1 MTIIPFPRRRSVRG
15 GVLTVLDIGSTKLT
29 CIIARLKPREEHG
42 EVLKGR
48 THQMRVI
55 GIGHCRSQ
63 GVKSGVIVDLDAAEE
78 SIRKVVESAER
89 MAGLTVDSIIVNLAA
104 GRLKSESFMAQVD
117 LAGHEVES
125 GDISRV
131 LAAGARLSEEAERT
145 VIHSLPTG
153 FSLDEESGISD
164 PRGMVADRLGVT
176 MHVLTGDAGPLRNL
190 ELAINRCHLSVERIV
205 ATPYASG
212 LSTLVDDEVSM
223 GAACIDVG
231 GGTTTLS
238 VFQNGRFIHADS
250 VPIGGHHVTLDL
262 ARGMSTAIDEAE
274 RLKVMHGSALPSAA
288 DDRELITVPAV
299 AGEEHATV
307 PRSVVTKI
315 IRART
320 EETLELIRD
329 RLNASGHAG
338 IVGKRL
344 VLTGGGAQLNG
355 LPEVARRILG
365 RNVRVGRPL
374 GVSGLPEMA
383 KGPAFSTVVGLL
395 IYPQVAHFETRQR
408 GGVRTG
414 FAMQSGSRFARVGAW
429 LRESF

>member
-1 MTIIPFPRRRSVRG
+1 MTILPFPRQRSTRG

-29 CIIARLKPREEHG
+29 CIIARLKPRDGDG

-55 GIGHCRSQ
+55 GIGHCRSN
-63 GVKSGVIVDLDAAEE
+63 GVKGGIIVDLDAAER
-78 SIRKVVESAER
+78 SIRKVVESAEH

-104 GRLKSESFMAQVD
+104 GRLKSESFVAHVD
-117 LAGHEVES
+117 LAGHEVET
-125 GDISRV
+125 GDVSRV
-131 LAAGARLSEEAERT
+131 LSAGAKLAEEAERT
-145 VIHSLPTG
+145 VLHSLPTG
-153 FSLDEESGISD
+153 FSLDEESGITD

-223 GAACIDVG
+223 GAACIDLG

-238 VFQNGRFIHADS
+238 VFQNGRFIHADA
-250 VPIGGHHVTLDL
+250 VAVGGHHVTLDL
-262 ARGMSTAIDEAE
+262 ARGMSTSIEEAE

-288 DDRELITVPAV
+288 DDRELVTVP
-299 AGEEHATV
+299 GLSSDDSTTI

-344 VLTGGGAQLNG
+344 VLTGGGSQLNG
-355 LPEVARRILG
+355 MPEVARRILG
-365 RNVRVGRPL
+365 RNVRIGRPL
-374 GVSGLPEMA
+374 GVSGLPEMG
-383 KGPAFSTVVGLL
+383 KGPAFATAVGLL
-395 IYPQVAHFETRQR
+395 IYPQVARFETRQR
-408 GGVRTG
+408 GGTAG
-414 FAMQSGSRFARVGAW
+414 FATQAGGRFARVGAW

>member
-1 MTIIPFPRRRSVRG
+1 MTILPFPRHRGARG

-29 CIIARLKPREEHG
+29 CIIARLKPREENG

-55 GIGHCRSQ
+55 GIGHCRSN
-63 GVKSGVIVDLDAAEE
+63 GVKGGVIVDLDAAER
-78 SIRKVVESAER
+78 SIRKVVEAAEH
-89 MAGLTVDSIIVNLAA
+89 MAGLTVDSIIVNLSA
-104 GRLKSESFMAQVD
+104 GRLRSESFVAHVD

-125 GDISRV
+125 GDVSRV

-145 VIHSLPTG
+145 VLHSLPTG
-153 FSLDEESGISD
+153 FSLDEESGITD

-223 GAACIDVG
+223 GAACIDLG

-238 VFQNGRFIHADS
+238 VFQSGRFIHADALA
-250 VPIGGHHVTLDL
+250 VGGQHVTLDL
-262 ARGMSTAIDEAE
+262 ARGMSTSIEEAE

-288 DDRELITVPAV
+288 DDRELISVPALS
-299 AGEEHATV
+299 GEESTTV

-315 IRART
+315 IRARI

-329 RLNASGHAG
+329 RLNESGHAG

-344 VLTGGGAQLNG
+344 VLTGGASQLNG
-355 LPEVARRILG
+355 IPEVARRILG
-365 RNVRVGRPL
+365 RNVRIGRPL
-374 GVSGLPEMA
+374 GVSGLPEMG
-383 KGPAFSTVVGLL
+383 KGPAFATAVGLL
-395 IYPQVAHFETRQR
+395 IYPQVARFESRQR
-408 GGVRTG
+408 GGAAG
-414 FAMQSGSRFARVGAW
+414 FALQAGGRFARVGAW